1 VSAASSPQDVEIHIQ
16 AHNKL
21 VEKLVASVNRY
32 RDLVDSMPNILY
44 VCEESG
50 ELTFVNRAWQ
60 EILGGDEAETLVGR
74 NIDEFIHVE
83 DLEQVLPIRE
93 ISVPREVRVL
103 ESAGKYR
110 WMRIHVSKRNGKQY
124 QGLLI
129 DVSETRKLEEMLRNS
144 HRMEAIGRLSGWMAH
159 EFNNLLTVI
168 LGGADRLLR
177 ATPQSSDDWQRDA
190 ARIHKAATQGAILTS
205 QLLTFSSQQ
214 VMSYS
219 VVNLADGIRESI
231 SLLEGLVASK
241 RIRLHLLGFD
251 DQDFV
256 VRVDPNQLIQ
266 VVMNLVLNSRDALR
280 YQGNIWFE
288 LSSRF
293 VDEEEGEVLELEA
306 GEYAVFAVED
316 DGSGID
322 ESIQDQIFEP
332 FFTTK
337 EPGRGTGFGLA
348 GVHGIVKQSKG
359 AITVQSTLGVGSRF
373 EIYLPLVSKAVG
385 AKKSESEN
393 NTQMPASR
401 ILFVEDEESIL
412 EMSSEALRESGFMV
426 DTACSGQEAI
436 KMIENEDVPY
446 DLVVTDVIMPQ
457 EGGKMLL
464 QYLSAIDNS
473 PEIIAVSGFDRAILD
488 DTAPDVPFLQ
498 KPYRIHDLIQK
509 VEELLSGS

>member
-1 VSAASSPQDVEIHIQ
+1 MSAAGSPQDVEIHIQ

-32 RDLVDSMPNILY
+32 RDLVDSMPNILF
-44 VCEESG
+44 VCDESG
-50 ELTFVNRAWQ
+50 ELSFVNRAWQ
-60 EILGGDEAETLVGR
+60 QILGGDEAEALVGR
-74 NIDEFIHVE
+74 NLEEFIHVE
-83 DLEQVLPIRE
+83 DMEQVLPIGEISTPRE
-93 ISVPREVRVL
+93 IRVL
-103 ESAGKYR
+103 DSGGNYR
-110 WMRIHVSKRNGKQY
+110 WMKIQARKRNEKHF
-124 QGLLI
+124 QGLLV
-129 DVSETRKLEEMLRNS
+129 DVSEARKLEEMLRNS

-168 LGGADRLLR
+168 LGGADRLMR
-177 ATPQSSDDWQRDA
+177 AEKQESRDWQREA
-190 ARIHKAATQGAILTS
+190 SRIHKAATQGAILTS

-214 VMSYS
+214 MMSYS
-219 VVNLADGIRESI
+219 VVNLADGIRSSI

-241 RIRLHLLGFD
+241 RISIHMLGFD
-251 DQDFV
+251 DQDLV
-256 VRVDPNQLIQ
+256 VRVDSNQLVQ
-266 VVMNLVLNSRDALR
+266 VVMNLVLNSRDALH
-280 YQGNIWFE
+280 YQGNLWFE

-293 VDEEEGEVLELEA
+293 VDGEDGEALELEA

-316 DGSGID
+316 DGCGID

-348 GVHGIVKQSKG
+348 GVHGIVKQSNG

-373 EIYLPLVSKAVG
+373 EVYLPLVSRAVG
-385 AKKSESEN
+385 AKNLESQSN
-393 NTQMPASR
+393 AAGQASR

-412 EMSSEALRESGFMV
+412 EMSSEALRESGFIV
-426 DTACSGQEAI
+426 DTACSGQDAI
-436 KMIENEDVPY
+436 QMIETEGVHY

-464 QYLSAIDNS
+464 HYLSAIDNS

-509 VEELLSGS
+509 VEEILSVR